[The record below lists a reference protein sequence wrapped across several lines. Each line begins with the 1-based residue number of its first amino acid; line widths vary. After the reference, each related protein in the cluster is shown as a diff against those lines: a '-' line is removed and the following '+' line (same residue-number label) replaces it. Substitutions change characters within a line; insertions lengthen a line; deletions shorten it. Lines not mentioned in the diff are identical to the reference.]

1 MDLPKNIRN
10 TYITKVGLQ
19 VFDGT
24 AKQKRQI
31 SKILEKTFQDPYGFC
46 CMWSYLY
53 MDYRLYN
60 PIIPS
65 NELGTRLLQKF
76 KEDPYVLL
84 RKYIRGYTQGI
95 LNDLVK
101 HVKKEEN
108 LFKLMQW
115 DKEANKGTF
124 KFNEYKDLL
133 YTLKLYLLK
142 LYGELI

>member
-1 MDLPKNIRN
+1 
-10 TYITKVGLQ
+10 
-19 VFDGT
+19 
-24 AKQKRQI
+24 
-31 SKILEKTFQDPYGFC
+31 
-46 CMWSYLY
+46 MWSYLY

-60 PIIPS
+60 PTIPS

-115 DKEANKGTF
+115 EKESNKGTF
-124 KFNEYKDLL
+124 KFSEYKDLL
-133 YTLKLYLLK
+133 YTLKLYLLQ
-142 LYGELI
+142 LYSELI